1 MKLNIYCPYCG
12 NGIQLDV
19 KPPVTKD
26 IFCEFCGSSIKEHVV
41 EAVKNVSANAIPA
54 ENPTDAPA
62 QVNITPPVYNKLP
75 AFPLSQISRSPQSG
89 QIENP
94 TNVNNVQ
101 MPAPQ
106 VPVSKGPGTAFLI
119 MNQIQQSVTIPSNV
133 TQFHFG
139 RNTIYS
145 LVNPTQYDV
154 EWLNSISRVQT
165 DEKGKVLREHFIIY
179 RQGNS
184 YQIEDRSS
192 RWGTWVNKQ
201 QIKSKGKTALHKG
214 DKIELVLFKP
224 GMSNTFPFVIEFN
237 Y

>member
-12 NGIQLDV
+12 NGIQLEV
-19 KPPVTKD
+19 KPPVTQD
-26 IFCEFCGSSIKEHVV
+26 FFCEFCGSSIKEHVV
-41 EAVKNVSANAIPA
+41 EAVKNVNASTPPA
-54 ENPTDAPA
+54 ETPVGIPP
-62 QVNITPPVYNKLP
+62 QVVVPPPIYNKVP

-89 QIENP
+89 QIG
-94 TNVNNVQ
+94 TSANVSNIQ
-101 MPAPQ
+101 TPFPQ
-106 VPVSKGPGTAFLI
+106 VSSPNSQGSAYLQ
-119 MNQIQQSVTIPSNV
+119 MNQIQQTVTIPNNV
-133 TQFHFG
+133 SEFHFG

-165 DEKGKVLREHFIIY
+165 DEKGKVTREHFIIY
-179 RQGNS
+179 QKGNS

-201 QIKSKGKTALHKG
+201 QIKGKGKTALHKG

-224 GMSNTFPFVIEFN
+224 GMSNTFPFVIDFN